1 MIKRINQLI
10 QKYDSATVFVAAST
24 IAVIAELSLM
34 RIFVPTSVTSDNHGS
49 GLLMEQVY
57 SNTSVAESFGK
68 LSEWNSSPLVLA
80 ERLTAA
86 PKSWQKDIQCVQ
98 AFGFKDKAKS
108 IQIPEV
114 DEKAIQNAAADYA
127 ASELYLQS
135 VMIGR
140 TPLANINGSI
150 YRVGDDIS
158 LRDGEIVLVVA
169 DLGSD
174 FAIIHLD
181 TCPEI
186 KRTIYLTHDMHI
198 ANRGDIQ

>member
-1 MIKRINQLI
+1 M
-10 QKYDSATVFVAAST
+10 
-24 IAVIAELSLM
+24 
-34 RIFVPTSVTSDNHGS
+34 
-49 GLLMEQVY
+49 
-57 SNTSVAESFGK
+57 
-68 LSEWNSSPLVLA
+68 
-80 ERLTAA
+80 
-86 PKSWQKDIQCVQ
+86 Q

-114 DEKAIQNAAADYA
+114 AEKAIQNAAADYA

-186 KRTIYLTHDMHI
+186 KRTIYLTQDMRI